1 MKDYEL
7 RWLVETPSR
16 DIRHYRML
24 NVSAVDG
31 STFSNGNK
39 YLTKLKIK
47 TNLRVEVKIC
57 ISTYSNGAVDCYSA
71 TRRTALNERNSVCQ
85 VFDRS

>member
-1 MKDYEL
+1 MTNYELL

-31 STFSNGNK
+31 STFLNVEPLPGSTFQNVEPSRDCNAE
-39 YLTKLKIK
+39 LWRDHASPLAI
-47 TNLRVEVKIC
+47 LLIEVK
-57 ISTYSNGAVDCYSA
+57 N
-71 TRRTALNERNSVCQ
+71 
-85 VFDRS
+85 